1 LASLLKKKKTKTSSG
16 QNFYKGEDQAG
27 LLVDREEN
35 LPPPKKTL
43 PKAYILKVQ

>member
-1 LASLLKKKKTKTSSG
+1 LASLLKNTKTSSG

-35 LPPPKKTL
+35 LPEKTL